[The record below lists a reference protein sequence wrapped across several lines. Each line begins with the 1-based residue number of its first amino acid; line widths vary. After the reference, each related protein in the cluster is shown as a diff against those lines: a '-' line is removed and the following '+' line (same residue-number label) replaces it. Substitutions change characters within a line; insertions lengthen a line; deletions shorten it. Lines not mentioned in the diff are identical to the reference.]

1 VALEDDI
8 FGSFNDIDA
17 WIEGGSQWGAFALT
31 EVVTV
36 TDGVLDLDVV
46 SLVNNGFL
54 AGFSVHQVD
63 VLNQAPVNLALTGSI
78 LSQNAPAGTVV
89 GLVSATDPDGD
100 PITYTV
106 DDPRFTIN
114 AAHQLVVAPGASFAA
129 GPIAILLSATDGQH
143 PAITLNTSLTVTGG
157 SNLPPVVTNETR
169 AATED
174 TLLNGATVLANDND
188 PEGQPLSVTA
198 GTFAT
203 QQGGSITMAA
213 NGTFSYAPAADF
225 NGTDSFSYT
234 VSDGVLSSP
243 ATLTLNVGA
252 VNDAPR
258 NLAASGATIPSGATA
273 GTVIGTVSASD
284 PEGNP
289 ITYGISDPR
298 FTINGANQ
306 IVVANGATFPEA
318 TVNLVISASDGIAA
332 PVTINK
338 SYQVGNP
345 PPAFAAHYN
354 VGGGAF
360 TAADGTVFTAPP
372 ALSGGTQ
379 TLRNATTQAVTETTD
394 DALYQTYAFGTF
406 GYDVA
411 VPGAGDYTVTLY
423 LAETFFTAAGAR
435 LFDVALEGTVP
446 AAFNDIDVFA
456 RTGARWEALE
466 LSTTVT
472 VTDGVLDLDVISL
485 INNGLI
491 TGFSVVQAGN
501 VVSSNDTATVAED
514 TATLINV
521 LANDGAGMAITTLNQ
536 PLHGTVS
543 VQAGQVLYTPAANYF
558 GTDSFTYTSDDGAG
572 V

>member
-1 VALEDDI
+1 
-8 FGSFNDIDA
+8 
-17 WIEGGSQWGAFALT
+17 
-31 EVVTV
+31 
-36 TDGVLDLDVV
+36 
-46 SLVNNGFL
+46 
-54 AGFSVHQVD
+54 
-63 VLNQAPVNLALTGSI
+63 
-78 LSQNAPAGTVV
+78 
-89 GLVSATDPDGD
+89 
-100 PITYTV
+100 
-106 DDPRFTIN
+106 
-114 AAHQLVVAPGASFAA
+114 
-129 GPIAILLSATDGQH
+129 
-143 PAITLNTSLTVTGG
+143 
-157 SNLPPVVTNETR
+157 
-169 AATED
+169 
-174 TLLNGATVLANDND
+174 
-188 PEGQPLSVTA
+188 
-198 GTFAT
+198 
-203 QQGGSITMAA
+203 
-213 NGTFSYAPAADF
+213 
-225 NGTDSFSYT
+225 
-234 VSDGVLSSP
+234 
-243 ATLTLNVGA
+243 
-252 VNDAPR
+252 
-258 NLAASGATIPSGATA
+258 
-273 GTVIGTVSASD
+273 VIGTVSASD

-572 V
+572 GAAPVNATVSINVTNTNDNPSGIALSGTHNVAETALAGAVIGQLSGFDPDGDTLIFTDNSSLFDVNAAGQLVVAGGANLAVSQNTVVPVTITASDGNGGSVQSVIGVTITDNPPPTL